1 MEKAAREAKAR
12 TSWTAPQA
20 GYEAALQGFVGAV
33 LADGAFRRELES
45 FVALLSDAARTVSL
59 AQVLLKL
66 TCPGVP
72 DIYQGTELWDLSL
85 VDPDNRRPVDYALRH
100 RLLGELEGLKVAA
113 VLARADEG
121 LPKLWLITRAL
132 ALRRRRPAAF
142 GPEGTY
148 TPLAVEGTAA
158 DHVVAFSRGGE
169 VAAVVPRFLLKR
181 RGEWGDTRVVLPAG
195 EWRNELTGEDVPGGA
210 VPAARLFASFP
221 VALLARR
228 EAK

>member
-1 MEKAAREAKAR
+1 
-12 TSWTAPQA
+12 
-20 GYEAALQGFVGAV
+20 
-33 LADGAFRRELES
+33 
-45 FVALLSDAARTVSL
+45 VAHLSDAARTISL

-113 VLARADEG
+113 VMARADEG

-142 GPEGTY
+142 GPEGAY
-148 TPLAVEGTAA
+148 TPLAVEGPAA

-169 VAAVVPRFLLKR
+169 VATVVPRFPLKR
-181 RGEWGDTRVVLPAG
+181 RGEWGDTRVILPAG
-195 EWRNELTGEDVPGGA
+195 EWRNELTGEDISGRA

-228 EAK
+228 EAS